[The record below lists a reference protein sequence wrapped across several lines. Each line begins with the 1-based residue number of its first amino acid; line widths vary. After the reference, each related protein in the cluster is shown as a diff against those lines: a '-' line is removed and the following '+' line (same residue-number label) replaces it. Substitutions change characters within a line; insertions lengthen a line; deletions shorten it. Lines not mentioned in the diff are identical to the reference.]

1 MIEKMLTYR
10 VYGGVFRPV
19 KVKRWQPF
27 KFDLFTGSVELVV
40 DTRRFVASIFNIS
53 LYNVSNVA
61 SMSVVGRC
69 LKKGE
74 LVDVDTILEVSTP
87 STGDYFIYELNSYFD
102 YVVTTFR
109 TNRDETGS
117 VDGILTHVGL
127 VM

>member
-19 KVKRWQPF
+19 KVKKWYPF
-27 KFDLFTGSVELVV
+27 RFDSFTKSVELTV

-53 LYNVSNVA
+53 LHNVSNVA
-61 SMSVVGRC
+61 TMRVIGRC

-74 LVDVDTILEVSTP
+74 LVDLDTILESYTP
-87 STGDYFIYELNSYFD
+87 STGDYFVYELNSYFD
-102 YVVTTFR
+102 YISTVFYAVENAIGFV
-109 TNRDETGS
+109 EG
-117 VDGILTHVGL
+117 VLTHVGL